1 MNRSQD
7 IHQKIVIKENITHL
21 NLLFISSK
29 LVGIHPLPLPTKRIL
44 MKSVF
49 TISASLAISLML
61 CCTAQANDHKILGVI
76 AMPRNETNDLALKL
90 PVCRIVKRIQLSADH
105 GDLQLSGASVYFKAA
120 RSASQSLN
128 IPSEIKEGQTTDWIN
143 INSDNDNK
151 RCVSKITF
159 SGHTVNSSDMATLK
173 IIGDD

>member
-1 MNRSQD
+1 M
-7 IHQKIVIKENITHL
+7 
-21 NLLFISSK
+21 
-29 LVGIHPLPLPTKRIL
+29 GIHPLPLPTKRIL

-49 TISASLAISLML
+49 TLSASLAISLML
-61 CCTAQANDHKILGVI
+61 CCTAQ
-76 AMPRNETNDLALKL
+76 ALKL

>member
-1 MNRSQD
+1 
-7 IHQKIVIKENITHL
+7 
-21 NLLFISSK
+21 
-29 LVGIHPLPLPTKRIL
+29 

-49 TISASLAISLML
+49 TLSASLAISLML
-61 CCTAQANDHKILGVI
+61 CCTAQANDHKLLGVI

-90 PVCRIVKRIQLSADH
+90 PVCRIVQRIPLSADH

>member
-1 MNRSQD
+1 
-7 IHQKIVIKENITHL
+7 
-21 NLLFISSK
+21 
-29 LVGIHPLPLPTKRIL
+29 

-61 CCTAQANDHKILGVI
+61 CCTAQANDHKLLGVI

-90 PVCRIVKRIQLSADH
+90 PVCRIVKRIQLSADR
-105 GDLQLSGASVYFKAA
+105 GDLQLSGASVYVKAA